1 MKKLVIIGAGGHG
14 KVVCDCALNVG
25 YTDIEFLDDNR
36 VVSRVLGFPVAGSV
50 NDAYSYDRDN
60 TEFFVAIGN
69 NRVRIDLINKLMDK
83 GCMIATLIHPK
94 TVISA
99 FAKVGVGTLV
109 MPGAVINAQAQI
121 GVGAIVNTGVC
132 IDHDCVI
139 GDGVHISPGAILS
152 GTVKVGAGTWICS
165 GAVISNNINIGSGSQ
180 VAAGA
185 VVVNNVED
193 FVLVAGVP
201 ATVKKRV

>member
-14 KVVCDCALNVG
+14 KVVADCALNVG

-36 VVSRVLGFPVAGSV
+36 VVSDVLGFAVVGSV
-50 NDAYSYDRDN
+50 SDVSVYDPDK

-69 NRVRIDLINKLMDK
+69 NRVRIDMVRKLIE
-83 GCMIATLIHPK
+83 GGYAVATLVHPK
-94 TVISA
+94 TVVSS
-99 FAKVGVGTLV
+99 FAKVGAGTLV

-132 IDHDCVI
+132 IDHDCRI

-152 GTVKVGAGTWICS
+152 GTVSVGERTWICS

-185 VVVNNVED
+185 VVVHNVDD